1 MPVFT
6 GMTLQNNPQP
16 IKEHSF
22 AYQRCAIFLWHSVM
36 KTMLDVG

>member
-16 IKEHSF
+16 
-22 AYQRCAIFLWHSVM
+22 V
-36 KTMLDVG
+36 